1 MKLLTQQYLLGKKN
15 KKQKNDLMNCCI
27 LLEILLTNLLGISG
41 QGKLIN
47 LLG

>member
-1 MKLLTQQYLLGKKN
+1 MKLLTQQYLLGK